1 MRRNKR
7 QREKETAQ
15 TQHTQKPFKIACHHK
30 KTTVTFNTVTYNY
43 ITVEYS
49 STHINVHAMGG
60 ERKREKGKR
69 RVSKALIQTKTSA
82 VNTSGFHFHFQ
93 LSRQTL
99 QTLNRLSCKLSSQPM
114 SQHSTC
120 LLLASYR
127 SSSNRHRWDESSASG
142 SHLCLRPSQSLLHT
156 FASAPAGTTKNTC
169 AVFLSRRTVL
179 LTRL

>member
-1 MRRNKR
+1 MSPQKR
-7 QREKETAQ
+7 
-15 TQHTQKPFKIACHHK
+15 
-30 KTTVTFNTVTYNY
+30 TVTFNTVTYNY

-49 STHINVHAMGG
+49 STHINVHTMGG
-60 ERKREKGKR
+60 KEKGEKRKR

-82 VNTSGFHFHFQ
+82 GNTSGFHFHFQ

-114 SQHSTC
+114 CQHSTC
-120 LLLASYR
+120 LLPASYR
-127 SSSNRHRWDESSASG
+127 SSSNRCRWDESSASG

-169 AVFLSRRTVL
+169 TVFLSRRTVF